1 MKQNNMLLNV
11 ATIVAI
17 MLAATLTQAAEEPHL
32 DADSGEYVL
41 SIPYFEFDTSE
52 GKQAY
57 EVILKA
63 PLNANPVFSVD
74 FSSLKTKPVGNLPVI
89 TGSNIC
95 LQTAHGSY
103 LSCQAE
109 TKMDYAIDIARCINS
124 KESDCIEEI
133 EQAFSDET
141 RECQAFNQARIEL
154 CGILGGDAYLPDL
167 DPDNFIDPTTITTA
181 NANPYFPLVHG
192 NTWVYEAGEETITV
206 TVTDQTEIIQGITAV
221 VVRDVVTIDGELVE
235 DTDDWYAQDKDG
247 NVWYMGELS
256 KNFEDGMLDDLEG
269 SWRAG
274 IESAQPGIIMY
285 ARPEEHIG
293 ETYRQEFLPGEAEDF
308 ARILSV
314 SASTS
319 NENFS
324 CSGNCLQTYENS
336 PFEPV
341 GFGDFTPE
349 HKFYLPGVGKIRS
362 FHVNPETG
370 ELADGEDVEELISFT
385 PGS

>member
-1 MKQNNMLLNV
+1 MKQNNILLNI
-11 ATIVAI
+11 ALFAAI
-17 MLAATLTQAAEEPHL
+17 MFATFAQAADEPQL
-32 DADSGEYVL
+32 NANSGEYVL
-41 SIPYFEFDTSE
+41 NIPYFEFDTAE

-63 PLNANPVFSVD
+63 PLNESPIFSVD
-74 FSSLKTKPVGNLPVI
+74 FSSLKMRPLGNLPVI
-89 TGSNIC
+89 SGSNIC
-95 LQTAHGSY
+95 LKTAHGSF

-109 TKMDYAIDIARCINS
+109 TKLDYTIDMARCINS
-124 KESDCIEEI
+124 NEPDCAEEI
-133 EQAFSDET
+133 EEAYTDET
-141 RECQAFNQARIEL
+141 KECQAINQARIEL
-154 CGILGGDAYLPDL
+154 CGIMGGDAYLPDL
-167 DPDNFIDPTTITTA
+167 DPNDFIDPTTITTA
-181 NANPYFPLVHG
+181 NANPYFPLVRG
-192 NTWVYEAGEETITV
+192 NTWVYEAGEETVTV
-206 TVTDQTEIIQGITAV
+206 TVTDQTEVIQDITAV
-221 VVRDVVTIDGELVE
+221 VVRDVVSIDGELVE
-235 DTDDWYAQDKDG
+235 DTNDWYAQDKDG

-256 KNFEDGMLDDLEG
+256 KNFEDGRLDDLEG

-274 IESAQPGIIMY
+274 IESAQPGILMY
-285 ARPEEHIG
+285 AHPEDHIG

-314 SASTS
+314 SASTA

-336 PFEPV
+336 AFEPV

-370 ELADGEDVEELISFT
+370 ELAEGEDVEELISFT

>member
-1 MKQNNMLLNV
+1 MMQKNV
-11 ATIVAI
+11 SLSIALFVAI
-17 MLAATLTQAAEEPHL
+17 IFATLAQATEEPQL
-32 DADSGEYVL
+32 NSDSGEYVL
-41 SIPYFEFDTSE
+41 NIPYFEFDSAE

-63 PLNANPVFSVD
+63 PLNDNPIFSVD
-74 FSSLKTKPVGNLPVI
+74 FSSLKMRPVGNLPNI

-95 LQTAHGSY
+95 LKTASGSF
-103 LSCQAE
+103 LACQAE
-109 TKMDYAIDIARCINS
+109 TKLDYSVDMARCINS
-124 KESDCIEEI
+124 DEPNCVEKIEE
-133 EQAFSDET
+133 AYANET
-141 RECQAFNQARIEL
+141 KECQAINQSRIQL
-154 CGILGGDAYLPDL
+154 CGVLGGDAYLPDL
-167 DPDNFIDPTTITTA
+167 DPNDFIDPTTITTA

-192 NTWVYEAGEETITV
+192 NKWVYEAGEETITV
-206 TVTDQTEIIQGITAV
+206 TVTDQTELIQGITAI
-221 VVRDVVTIDGELVE
+221 VVRDVVSIDGELVE
-235 DTDDWYAQDKDG
+235 DTNDWYAQDKEG

-256 KNFEDGMLDDLEG
+256 LNFEDGRLDDLEG

-274 IESAQPGIIMY
+274 IESAQPGILMY

-308 ARILSV
+308 ARIISV
-314 SASTS
+314 TASTS

-336 PFEPV
+336 AFEPV
-341 GFGDFTPE
+341 GFEDFTPE

-370 ELADGEDVEELISFT
+370 ELAEGEDVDELISFT